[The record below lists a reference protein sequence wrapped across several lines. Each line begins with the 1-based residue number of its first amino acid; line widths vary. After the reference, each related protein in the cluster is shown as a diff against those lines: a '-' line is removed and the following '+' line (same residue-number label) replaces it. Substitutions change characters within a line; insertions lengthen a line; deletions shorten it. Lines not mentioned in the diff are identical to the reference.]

1 MRLGS
6 RKNGTE
12 LIYTANVFNRI
23 FHLNRKLIIDVIL
36 LYDVRNCMQKGTN
49 VLFRTLHIVK
59 SHFRINATV
68 MA

>member
-12 LIYTANVFNRI
+12 LIYPANVFNRI
-23 FHLNRKLIIDVIL
+23 FHLNRKLIIDVIF
-36 LYDVRNCMQKGTN
+36 LYDVGNCIQKGTN
-49 VLFRTLHIVK
+49 VFFQSLYIVK

>member
-12 LIYTANVFNRI
+12 LIYTANVFNKI

-36 LYDVRNCMQKGTN
+36 LNDVRNCIERGTN
-49 VLFRTLHIVK
+49 VFFQTLYIVK